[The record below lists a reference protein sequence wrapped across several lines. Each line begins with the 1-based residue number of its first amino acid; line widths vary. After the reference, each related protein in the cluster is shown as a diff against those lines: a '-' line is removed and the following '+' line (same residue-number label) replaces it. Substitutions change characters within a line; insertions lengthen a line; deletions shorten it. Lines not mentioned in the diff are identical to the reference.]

1 MDVKGA
7 AAKIREILIEIEEER
22 EIDEGEVRKLKRVK
36 LPPWVNVSV
45 QGVLAGYD
53 ERERTLRRQDASPG
67 VLQEYKR
74 LNRLIDGA
82 LGAAAEDCAPKI
94 VDMLRRDMIERR
106 GYYGSLLSDVMSEY
120 KFYELKRAAT
130 IYIAAKLYL
139 I

>member
-22 EIDEGEVRKLKRVK
+22 RIDTEEAKKLRGVK
-36 LPPWVNVSV
+36 IPSWVNEAV
-45 QGVLAGYD
+45 QGVLRGYE
-53 ERERTLRRQDASPG
+53 ERERALRRQDTSPG
-67 VLQEYKR
+67 VLQEYRR
-74 LNRLIDGA
+74 LNRSVDSAIS
-82 LGAAAEDCAPKI
+82 AAAEDCSQKI
-94 VDMLRRDMIERR
+94 VDMLRRDMTERR
-106 GYYGSLLSDVMSEY
+106 GYYGSLLSGVMSEY

>member
-22 EIDEGEVRKLKRVK
+22 RIDSEEAKKLRRLK
-36 LPPWVNVSV
+36 LPPWVNVAV
-45 QGVLAGYD
+45 EGVLRGYE
-53 ERERTLRRQDASPG
+53 ERERALRRQDASPG
-67 VLQEYKR
+67 VLQEYRR

-82 LGAAAEDCAPKI
+82 LSAAAEDCAPKI
-94 VDMLRRDMIERR
+94 VDKLRRDMIERR